1 VQTSNYVGRFGEDVV
16 SRLLHRRVGG
26 RIRFAARH
34 LGDKAQLLDFIVNL
48 VDEFGKE
55 HGPFFFLQ
63 VRTTETVARQR
74 QGIRA
79 KFSSVE
85 VKFVQA
91 RKVPVYLAAVVSKG
105 DDCEDVYILGI
116 DGLHEGG
123 VRVVPRLFPL
133 SDESVRLTVYEEV
146 HDYFASG
153 LKVFVSRL
161 TKGRKT

>member
-1 VQTSNYVGRFGEDVV
+1 
-16 SRLLHRRVGG
+16 
-26 RIRFAARH
+26 
-34 LGDKAQLLDFIVNL
+34 LLDFIVNL

-63 VRTTETVARQR
+63 VRTTEVVARQR

-79 KFSSVE
+79 NFSPLE

-91 RKVPVYLAAVVSKG
+91 RKVPVYLAAVVSKE
-105 DDCEDVYILGI
+105 DDCEEIYVLGI

-133 SDESVRLTVYEEV
+133 SDESVRLEIYQEV
-146 HDYFASG
+146 NDYFESG
-153 LKVFVSRL
+153 LKIFVSRL

>member
-16 SRLLHRRVGG
+16 SRLLHRRAGG
-26 RIRFAARH
+26 RIRFTARH

-63 VRTTETVARQR
+63 VRTTEVVARQR

-79 KFSSVE
+79 NFSPLE

-91 RKVPVYLAAVVSKG
+91 RKVPVGSQ
-105 DDCEDVYILGI
+105 
-116 DGLHEGG
+116 
-123 VRVVPRLFPL
+123 
-133 SDESVRLTVYEEV
+133 EV
-146 HDYFASG
+146 NDYFESG
-153 LKVFVSRL
+153 LKIFVSRL